1 MNIDIL
7 HTISEYCSITDYIK
21 ILKYIKTNEYI
32 LQKLVERYKKDR
44 QRWLLIINDNL
55 ISSRKDTH
63 LKKWVEKINT
73 LKYDLHESNIY
84 NIYQFFYYIYQD
96 IKNLQMKC
104 TICNKKTEYNCK
116 GVCHE
121 HGSGYNKK
129 QKLQLDD
136 LFIIDKFLKSN
147 IHLFRK
153 YYPSKN
159 KVIKTYSL
167 RSRSRLQ

>member
-104 TICNKKTEYNCK
+104 TICIKKTEYNRQ
-116 GVCHE
+116 VVVFVFYYIQNRV
-121 HGSGYNKK
+121 HGRHIYNYV
-129 QKLQLDD
+129 
-136 LFIIDKFLKSN
+136 LFFDYI
-147 IHLFRK
+147 
-153 YYPSKN
+153 
-159 KVIKTYSL
+159 
-167 RSRSRLQ
+167 